1 MVVVDETQPEVQTSD
16 TPRLGSEPGP
26 STDIYTAANVITVLR
41 LILVPISFAV
51 LVTGKNDVVSF
62 VLFAL
67 AASTD
72 WLDGQIARRT
82 GTVTVIGKAIDPLVD
97 RLLIAAG
104 VLGLYLIGRLP
115 LWIVLLLVTRDVL
128 LLYGLWRL
136 DKAGRQLSVTYVG
149 KATTAVLLT
158 GFSLLILNWPQV
170 PGLGIVDSPALP
182 GWGSEP
188 VALGMWFVYVGIV
201 LSMISAV
208 MYAFMFARVRRQ
220 SAAAA

>member
-1 MVVVDETQPEVQTSD
+1 MDETHAGNDVPD
-16 TPRLGSEPGP
+16 TPRPEAPIDHS
-26 STDIYTAANVITVLR
+26 SDIYTAANVITVLR
-41 LILVPISFAV
+41 LVLVPISFAV

-136 DKAGRQLSVTYVG
+136 DKAGRKLSVSYIG

-170 PGLGIVDSPALP
+170 PGLGLVDSPALP

-188 VALGMWFVYVGIV
+188 VAVGMWFVYVGIV

-208 MYAFMFARVRRQ
+208 KYAFMFARVRREAE
-220 SAAAA
+220 AAA

>member
-1 MVVVDETQPEVQTSD
+1 MVVVDETQARNPAPD
-16 TPRLGSEPGP
+16 TPRPDAAADHSG
-26 STDIYTAANVITVLR
+26 DIYTAANVITVLR
-41 LILVPISFAV
+41 LILVPIFFAV
-51 LVTGKNDVVSF
+51 LMTGQNDVVSF

-115 LWIVLLLVTRDVL
+115 LWIVVVLITRDVL

-136 DKAGRQLSVTYVG
+136 DKAGRQLSVTYIG
-149 KATTAVLLT
+149 KATTAVLLA
-158 GFSLLILNWPQV
+158 GFSLLILNWPKV
-170 PGLGIVDSPALP
+170 PGLGVVNSPALP
-182 GWGSEP
+182 GWGTLP
-188 VALGMWFVYVGIV
+188 VALGMWFVYIGVV
-201 LSMISAV
+201 LSIISALR
-208 MYAFMFARVRRQ
+208 YASMFARVRREGE
-220 SAAAA
+220 SAS